1 MEEPCGI
8 CGDVGVIDAISVC
21 SQCKTAR
28 EHVYCRKSFND
39 DIPNQWLCETCEMEG
54 KISPKSLKDDSS
66 KTKPSGTVDKE
77 NKGSADC
84 SKLPKWEKIVK
95 TGKVKYIAA
104 EEAILLSSGAK
115 KFHSPSKINVHS
127 SSGPAVTLGLVS
139 SRTPIKPRA
148 TPPKSPVVVKANPS
162 FRPSELL
169 PSRHGKMQINSVVQQ
184 EGPKGGNDCAN
195 VESRNFDAENHDLT
209 DILPEAEKCFQVPAL
224 HSYWKGSFEIV
235 TSNNKE
241 LNDGFRAHP
250 PSKVRRKIY
259 EFSKKL
265 PEVLQFKMLPRD
277 SIWTEIFQDDCPN
290 EDDIGMYFFS
300 NNSQRSANYIFLL
313 EFMETQE
320 LVMRCYMDGVELFV
334 FTSKLLSSKSQRWNG
349 EYFLWGVFR
358 RVKKHKDVCKLNE
371 EHPSSDCAQDTG
383 NANGDDGVVDMDID
397 MLAGKDVGR
406 VDIANS
412 RESSRRSCGTS
423 GEENATIISVP
434 GSNTEIH
441 SVSREV
447 DSAIQQPSREVKKEL
462 CNDIPPG
469 FEGIYKLKVQN
480 YAHKEATVPVEK
492 QLRLDGRV
500 ISPAKGSAC
509 RSQPKPI
516 EDSDSPRLQGK
527 HRQKQY
533 EDDECFQQAPART
546 LATDS
551 MAAYT
556 CPLSVKRN
564 AFDVAEKVVG
574 HDNERCV
581 KTEKNE
587 FMPTPISKEDCSKS
601 PLCSQF
607 KDKVPPRRQ

>member
-1 MEEPCGI
+1 ME
-8 CGDVGVIDAISVC
+8 
-21 SQCKTAR
+21 
-28 EHVYCRKSFND
+28 
-39 DIPNQWLCETCEMEG
+39 
-54 KISPKSLKDDSS
+54 
-66 KTKPSGTVDKE
+66 SG
-77 NKGSADC
+77 
-84 SKLPKWEKIVK
+84 
-95 TGKVKYIAA
+95 
-104 EEAILLSSGAK
+104 
-115 KFHSPSKINVHS
+115 
-127 SSGPAVTLGLVS
+127 
-139 SRTPIKPRA
+139 
-148 TPPKSPVVVKANPS
+148 
-162 FRPSELL
+162 
-169 PSRHGKMQINSVVQQ
+169 
-184 EGPKGGNDCAN
+184 
-195 VESRNFDAENHDLT
+195 NFDAENHDLM

-235 TSNNKE
+235 TNNNNKE

-277 SIWTEIFQDDCPN
+277 SVWTEIFQDDCPN

-371 EHPSSDCAQDTG
+371 EHPSSDCAQNTG
-383 NANGDDGVVDMDID
+383 DVNGDDGVVDMDID

-412 RESSRRSCGTS
+412 RESSRSSCGTS
-423 GEENATIISVP
+423 GEENATIISVH

-441 SVSREV
+441 SVLGKV
-447 DSAIQQPSREVKKEL
+447 DSAIQQPSLEVKKEL

-480 YAHKEATVPVEK
+480 YAHKEATVRVEK

-500 ISPAKGSAC
+500 ISPAKASAC
-509 RSQPKPI
+509 SLQPKPI

-527 HRQKQY
+527 HRQ
-533 EDDECFQQAPART
+533 APART

-556 CPLSVKRN
+556 SPLSVKRN

-574 HDNERCV
+574 HDNERHV

-587 FMPTPISKEDCSKS
+587 FMLTPISKEGCSKS
-601 PLCSQF
+601 PLCSKL